1 MNAKE
6 AAEKLA
12 ALLGEL
18 GAEGIR
24 VEAGAFGVLCLSTDE
39 DGYVGHVFPPNVE
52 DTVWKVEM
60 L

>member
-1 MNAKE
+1 MNTME
-6 AAEKLA
+6 AAEKLV

-24 VEAGAFGVLCLSTDE
+24 VETGAFGVLCLSTDA
-39 DGYVGHVFPPNVE
+39 DGYVGHVLPPDVE